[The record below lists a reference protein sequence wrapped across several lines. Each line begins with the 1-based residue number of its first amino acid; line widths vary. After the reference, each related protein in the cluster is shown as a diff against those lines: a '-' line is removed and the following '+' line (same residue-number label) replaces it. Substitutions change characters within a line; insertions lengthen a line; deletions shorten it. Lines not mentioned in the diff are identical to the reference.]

1 MRSNWFWKAMVVN
14 RADVWAGQITPD
26 PQRGNQE
33 MRCFDTAR
41 LIAQRPFTIV
51 VTRDDGNGK
60 KETLAPQ
67 TVRLEPIQNIR
78 SGVELRDALVAISK
92 QYVVLI
98 GYKDHPYIPNTDLR
112 RADVFMYNGREWEV
126 IELIDT
132 IPGRLL
138 ASVDLTP

>member
-1 MRSNWFWKAMVVN
+1 MN
-14 RADVWAGQITPD
+14 RADVWAGQIDPN

-33 MRCFDTAR
+33 MRSYETAR
-41 LIAQRPFTIV
+41 LIAARPFTIV

-67 TVRLEPIQNIR
+67 TVRLEVVQNIR

-92 QYVVLI
+92 QYSVLI
-98 GYKDHPYIPNTDLR
+98 GYKNHPYIPDTNLR

-126 IELIDT
+126 IEIIDT
-132 IPGRLL
+132 VPGRLL